1 LRGQHPKTFV
11 ENCSFREKKFVDY
24 CNFRKKKIVDYCSF
38 RKKKF
43 VDYCKKLYFCTDFQQ
58 VRHIMVFKR
67 KLYDKMLEWKQQWK
81 GQYALLI
88 KGARRVG
95 KSTLVEEFA
104 KREYKSY
111 ILIDFSKPSKQIN
124 ELFED
129 MMDLDYF
136 FMRLQTV
143 MKVNLHVRESAIVFD
158 EVQNQPL
165 ARQAIKHLVKDGR
178 YDYLETGSLI
188 SIRKNVQNIV
198 IPSEE
203 MSMTLYPMDWE
214 EFYWATG
221 NDVSPDQIRQVFAMH
236 RPMGQAVHLRWMRDL
251 RLYMLVGGM
260 PQAVDAYLQY
270 NNLQKVDDMK
280 REILNL
286 YDVDFNK
293 IDPSG
298 RASKMFKDIPAQL
311 SGNASRYMIATA
323 IDERRSE
330 NTEIIVSEMRESMV
344 INLAHHVTDP
354 NVGMGLTK
362 SLFSYKM
369 FLADTGLFVT
379 LAFWDKNFTENV
391 IYQKLLS
398 DKLKANLGYVYEN
411 LIAQMLRT
419 AGNELYYYTFPTDNG
434 NKNYEVDF
442 LLSRGKKIVPIEVK
456 SSGYKTHKS
465 LDEFCKKFPSRIGER
480 ILLYTK
486 DYQKDGD
493 TTCVPVYFT
502 PLL

>member
-1 LRGQHPKTFV
+1 M
-11 ENCSFREKKFVDY
+11 
-24 CNFRKKKIVDYCSF
+24 I
-38 RKKKF
+38 
-43 VDYCKKLYFCTDFQQ
+43 
-58 VRHIMVFKR
+58 FKR
-67 KLYDKMLEWKQQWK
+67 KLYDKMLQWKQEQQ
-81 GQYALLI
+81 GRYALLI

-104 KREYKSY
+104 KREYRSY
-111 ILIDFSKPSKQIN
+111 VLIDFSKPSRQVN

-136 FMRLQTV
+136 FMRLQT
-143 MKVNLHVRESAIVFD
+143 LFHVTLYDRESVIVFD

-221 NDVSPDQIRQVFAMH
+221 NEVSPNQLRLAFAMH
-236 RPMGQAVHLRWMRDL
+236 RPMGNAVHQHWMRDL

-260 PQAVDAYLQY
+260 PQAVAAYNQF
-270 NNLQKVDDMK
+270 NNLEKVDEVK
-280 REILNL
+280 REILKL

-293 IDPSG
+293 IDPSS
-298 RASKMFKDIPAQL
+298 RASMMFKDIPAQL
-311 SGNASRYMIATA
+311 SGNASRYMIASAT
-323 IDERRSE
+323 DGRRSE
-330 NTEIIVSEMRESMV
+330 NMEIIVSEMRESMV
-344 INLAHHVTDP
+344 VNLAHHVTDP
-354 NVGMGLTK
+354 NVGMGLNK
-362 SLFSYKM
+362 SLFAYKM

-379 LAFWDKNFTENV
+379 LAFWDKDFAENL

-411 LIAQMLRT
+411 LMAQMLRT
-419 AGNELYYYTFPTDNG
+419 AGNELYYYTFPTGNG

-442 LLSRGKKIVPIEVK
+442 LLSRGNKIVPIEVK
-456 SSGYKTHKS
+456 SSGYKAHKS
-465 LDEFCKKFPSRIGER
+465 LDTFCEKYSSRIGER

-486 DYQKDGD
+486 DYLKDGP
-493 TTCVPVYFT
+493 TTCVPVYFA
-502 PLL
+502 PFL